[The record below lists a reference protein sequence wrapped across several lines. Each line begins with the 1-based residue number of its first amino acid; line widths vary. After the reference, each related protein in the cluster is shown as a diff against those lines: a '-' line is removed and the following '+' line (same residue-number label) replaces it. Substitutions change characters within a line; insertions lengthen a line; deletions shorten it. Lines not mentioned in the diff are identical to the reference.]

1 MLCDKNQT
9 ADFRGGGI
17 ASELFQDALSQGVPA
32 LDFHTD
38 TSAEKIDAAAGSERN
53 FMAVRY
59 LPLVK
64 TVYSFYLNYVTTYCQ
79 RNISDSFC

>member
-1 MLCDKNQT
+1 MLCDKNQA

-17 ASELFQDALSQGVPA
+17 ASELLQNTLSLGVPA

-53 FMAVRY
+53 FMAVRN

-64 TVYSFYLNYVTTYCQ
+64 TVHHKPVKIILA
-79 RNISDSFC
+79 RLHGKP